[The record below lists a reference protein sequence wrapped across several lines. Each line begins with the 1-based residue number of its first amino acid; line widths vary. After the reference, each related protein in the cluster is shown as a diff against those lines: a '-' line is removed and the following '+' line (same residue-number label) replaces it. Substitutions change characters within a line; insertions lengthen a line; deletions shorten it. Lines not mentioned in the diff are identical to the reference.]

1 MRVSSSSLPTSVRT
15 YGMHE
20 RADHLDFDIRFQGA
34 RNELTLPHRHAYF
47 QIQVGIEGQSQQ
59 AIGGAVRPFGPRHL
73 SFVLPYRV
81 HVIPHPPEAL
91 YCIVNFDQR
100 FLWPALEVDALDLD
114 DVSLARHPDL
124 APFLFQEY
132 VDFAFDAADF
142 ARIRGWLDE
151 LQALNAGRGFGTK
164 IAMRGIVQQIIG
176 LACMRQEEALMR
188 RSLQHNGRT
197 SQRDA
202 LQRVVR
208 YVRDN
213 LDQPLSLTDAAAA
226 AFLSPNYLANLL
238 RKKTD
243 RTFTELVTERRM
255 ERAKEL
261 LASTSLQVREIAH
274 QCGFTDEAYFN
285 RRFRQWVGST
295 PRHFRRAQAAGT
307 QA

>member
-1 MRVSSSSLPTSVRT
+1 MRPSTPTSVRT

-47 QIQVGIEGQSQQ
+47 QIQVGIEGSSQQ
-59 AIGGAVRPFGPRHL
+59 AIGGEVRPFGPRHL

-81 HVIPHPPEAL
+81 HVIPHPPDAL

-100 FLWPALEVDALDLD
+100 FLWPELDVDPLDLE
-114 DVSLARHPDL
+114 DVPLARHPDL

-132 VDFAFDAADF
+132 VDFAFDEADF
-142 ARIRGWLDE
+142 ARIRCWLDE
-151 LQALNAGRGFGTK
+151 LHALNASRSFGAKT
-164 IAMRGIVQQIIG
+164 AMRGILQQVIG
-176 LACMRQEEALMR
+176 LACMRQEQALMR
-188 RSLQHNGRT
+188 LSLQHDGKT

-213 LDQPLSLTDAAAA
+213 LDKPLSLTDAAAA

-238 RKKTD
+238 RKETD
-243 RTFTELVTERRM
+243 RTFTDLVTERRI

-261 LASTSLQVREIAH
+261 LSSTSLLVREIAH
-274 QCGFTDEAYFN
+274 QCGFADEAYFN
-285 RRFRQWVGST
+285 RRFRQVVGST
-295 PRHFRRAQAAGT
+295 PRNFRREHVVGRGV
-307 QA
+307 

>member
-1 MRVSSSSLPTSVRT
+1 MSSPAPLSVRT

-20 RADHLDFDIRFQGA
+20 RADHLDFDIRYQGA

-47 QIQVGIEGQSQQ
+47 QIQICIEGNTQQ
-59 AIGGAVRPFGPRHL
+59 AIGAAVRPFGMGYL

-81 HVIPHPPEAL
+81 HVIPHPPGAR

-100 FLWPALEVDALDLD
+100 FLWPGLDVDPLDLE
-114 DVSLARHPDL
+114 DVPLARHPEL

-132 VDFAFDAADF
+132 TDFVFEGEDF
-142 ARIRGWLDE
+142 TRLQGWLDE
-151 LQALNAGRGFGTK
+151 LQAHNGRRSFG
-164 IAMRGIVQQIIG
+164 AMTTIRGIVQQIIG
-176 LACMRQEEALMR
+176 LACLRQEQALLRLSM
-188 RSLQHNGRT
+188 QHNGKT

-213 LDQPLSLTDAAAA
+213 LDKELSLTDAAAA

-238 RKKTD
+238 KKETD
-243 RTFTELVTERRM
+243 RTFTDLVTERRL

-261 LASTSLQVREIAH
+261 LVSSSLLVREVAH
-274 QCGFTDEAYFN
+274 QCGFCDEAYFN
-285 RRFRQWVGST
+285 RRFRQLVGCT
-295 PRHFRRAQAAGT
+295 PRRFRDDHVARIRA
-307 QA
+307 